1 MFDNIEDLAPPMK
14 DSEWSISI
22 ANDGDDADDSE
33 DSSDEV
39 DLFGTSFL
47 YVSAL

>member
-1 MFDNIEDLAPPMK
+1 MFDNIEDMAPPMK